1 MTRAR
6 DGRGPVRARGGP
18 AAGSRTR
25 ARPAARRRATR
36 RRRGRALRRF
46 WLLDAPDGGLA
57 GLAGTERYGA
67 AWRLRSLAVHP
78 VFQGRGHGTGLL
90 TSVLAE
96 ARRAGV
102 DDVFLL
108 TTYAQRF
115 FAAHGFREV
124 PRTTAPAALRSS
136 AELQG
141 ACPDSATLMRLE
153 LSP

>member
-1 MTRAR
+1 MGAVPSAPGAARPRDLELAR
-6 DGRGPVRARGGP
+6 DLLR
-18 AAGSRTR
+18 AAGL
-25 ARPAARRRATR
+25 PVVGVDEHFAA
-36 RRRGRALRRF
+36 
-46 WLLDAPDGGLA
+46 
-57 GLAGTERYGA
+57 
-67 AWRLRSLAVHP
+67 